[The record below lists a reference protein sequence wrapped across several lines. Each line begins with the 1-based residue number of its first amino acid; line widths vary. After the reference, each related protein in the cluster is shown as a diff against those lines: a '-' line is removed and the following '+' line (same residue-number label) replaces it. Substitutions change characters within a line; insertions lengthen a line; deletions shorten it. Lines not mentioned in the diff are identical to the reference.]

1 MSDESG
7 PAASCSRR
15 ISPSLRTSGAT
26 DALTCRSDAFSSHI
40 RWNIALIAGS
50 RRKIGAA
57 PPADSSGV
65 ARATR
70 SGASSVAVN
79 LS

>member
-1 MSDESG
+1 M
-7 PAASCSRR
+7 
-15 ISPSLRTSGAT
+15 
-26 DALTCRSDAFSSHI
+26 ALMCRSDAFSSHI
-40 RWNIALIAGS
+40 RRNIELIAGS

-65 ARATR
+65 ARVTR